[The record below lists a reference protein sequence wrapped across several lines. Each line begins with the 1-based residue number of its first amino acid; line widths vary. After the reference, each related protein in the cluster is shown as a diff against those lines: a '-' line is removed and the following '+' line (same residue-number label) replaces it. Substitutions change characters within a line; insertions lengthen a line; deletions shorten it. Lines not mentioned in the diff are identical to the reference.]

1 MQVYR
6 RTRVEWQDWTGG
18 WWWVGAG
25 ALRHRDDA
33 MIVMEYAGER
43 NLLSVIN
50 DRRHALPYCRRVR
63 SVT

>member
-1 MQVYR
+1 MV
-6 RTRVEWQDWTGG
+6 V
-18 WWWVGAG
+18 VGAG

>member
-1 MQVYR
+1 M
-6 RTRVEWQDWTGG
+6 QDWTGG

-50 DRRHALPYCRRVR
+50 DRRHALHYCRRVR